1 LRNPIAENAFV
12 GSVSPSKGSRA
23 WPQAPPTIPHPT
35 FMRNDCMSCHGP
47 NGLFGLRT
55 PHPDRQSCFQCHVPE
70 AGLDQRNFSGLAA
83 GETPLEK

>member
-1 LRNPIAENAFV
+1 
-12 GSVSPSKGSRA
+12 
-23 WPQAPPTIPHPT
+23 
-35 FMRNDCMSCHGP
+35 MSCHGP

-83 GETPLEK
+83 GELPLEK